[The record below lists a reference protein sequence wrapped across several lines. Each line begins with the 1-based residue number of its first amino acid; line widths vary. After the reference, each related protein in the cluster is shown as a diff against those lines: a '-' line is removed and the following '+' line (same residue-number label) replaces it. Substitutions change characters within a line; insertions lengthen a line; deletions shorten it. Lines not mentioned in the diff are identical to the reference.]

1 MSNRRDVGDAFR
13 AYVRGHDRVWEYQAK
28 FGDSARNTSAKVE
41 FGGLPSPPRFGIAV
55 PKLLEFQRGPDI
67 WRSHNT
73 DARNS
78 SDD

>member
-1 MSNRRDVGDAFR
+1 MSNRRDVGDALQ
-13 AYVRGHDRVWEYQAK
+13 AYVRGHDRVWEHQAK
-28 FGDSARNTSAKVE
+28 FGDSTRNASAKIE
-41 FGGLPSPPRFGIAV
+41 FGGLPSPPRFGIEVA
-55 PKLLEFQRGPDI
+55 KSLEFQRGPDR